1 MGLPDSALSL
11 TFAISKSINKM
22 KKILIVFA
30 AAITIISCS
39 EADKTA
45 EANSS
50 STAAA
55 TTEAT
60 STETAMAT
68 TTTTNTAA
76 QQNTVDPASM
86 TKVEWLDGID
96 KNFGKMKEGDNLEV
110 SFRFKNVGDKPL
122 IISNVTAACGCTV
135 PEIPKEPF
143 APGQTG
149 VIKASFNSSGKP
161 GAQTKQVY
169 VTANT
174 DPGMT
179 TLTFHTE
186 VKAKG

>member
-1 MGLPDSALSL
+1 
-11 TFAISKSINKM
+11 M
-22 KKILIVFA
+22 KKTLIVLA
-30 AAITIISCS
+30 AAITIVSCS

-60 STETAMAT
+60 STETAA

-76 QQNTVDPASM
+76 QQNTVVPASLA
-86 TKVEWLDGID
+86 KIEWLDGVD
-96 KNFGKMKEGDNLEV
+96 RDFGKMKEGDNLEV

-135 PEIPKEPF
+135 PEVPKEPF

-161 GAQTKQVY
+161 GSQTKQVY

-179 TLTFHTE
+179 TLTFHTD
-186 VKAKG
+186 VKAKS